1 MMSIKTYIPLAL
13 VIAVFGFTASTD
25 SDSDAERAALIQL
38 VDEING
44 LSKLI
49 DRAEQAAN
57 PTARIQFQYDWL
69 RRDLKLVRQG
79 IEAHFETPSSEPRE
93 FEPLH
98 GDYRQ

>member
-1 MMSIKTYIPLAL
+1 MSIKNYLPLAL
-13 VIAVFGFTASTD
+13 VIAVFGFTVSID
-25 SDSDAERAALIQL
+25 SDSDAERATLSQL

-79 IEAHFETPSSEPRE
+79 IETHFETPSSEPRE
-93 FEPLH
+93 FEPLQ

>member
-1 MMSIKTYIPLAL
+1 MMSIKNYIPLAL
-13 VIAVFGFTASTD
+13 VIAVFGFTVPTD
-25 SDSDAERAALIQL
+25 SDSDTERAALIQL
-38 VDEING
+38 VDEIED

-49 DRAEQAAN
+49 DHAEQAAN

-79 IEAHFETPSSEPRE
+79 IESHFETPSSEPRE

>member
-1 MMSIKTYIPLAL
+1 MMSIKNYLPLVL
-13 VIAVFGFTASTD
+13 VIAIIGFTVSID
-25 SDSDAERAALIQL
+25 SDSDTERAALSQL

-57 PTARIQFQYDWL
+57 PTARIQFQYNWL

-93 FEPLH
+93 FEPLQ